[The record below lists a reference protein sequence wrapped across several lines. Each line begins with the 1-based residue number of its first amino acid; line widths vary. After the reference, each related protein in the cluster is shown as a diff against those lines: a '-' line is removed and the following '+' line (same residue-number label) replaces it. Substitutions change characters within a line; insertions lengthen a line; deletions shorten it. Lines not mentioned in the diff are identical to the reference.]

1 MILKTFYDSE
11 TDWVLTQLTGCDSNV
26 LVTVIREPNWAKM
39 HLKTSLRHFLL
50 KRPQKLSQR
59 ISFSTQH
66 ERVYE
71 STYEPLSI
79 PRQNTADYCMSRF
92 DKYAPYPALE
102 CSLTGKRLTYADVQ
116 SMTQRFGSQLLSS
129 GLQPGDRIAA
139 LVPNCP
145 EFGPL
150 LLGALSVGVTLVP
163 ISPVL
168 GPKEVS
174 SLLNISRP
182 KMVVTND
189 ALLPG
194 LTEAIGLTQSREQVG
209 QQIRPSDK
217 THFSDTSDYC
227 NR

>member
-1 MILKTFYDSE
+1 
-11 TDWVLTQLTGCDSNV
+11 
-26 LVTVIREPNWAKM
+26 M
-39 HLKTSLRHFLL
+39 HLKTSLRHILL
-50 KRPQKLSQR
+50 KRSASLHYFSQR
-59 ISFSTQH
+59 LPLSTQH

-71 STYEPLSI
+71 SVYPALSI
-79 PRQNTADYCMSRF
+79 PQQNTADYCMSRF
-92 DKYAPYPALE
+92 DTYAPYPALE
-102 CSLTGKRLTYADVQ
+102 CSLTGKRLTYADVR
-116 SMTQRFGSQLLSS
+116 SMTQKFGSQLLAS
-129 GLQPGDRIAA
+129 GLKPGDRIAA

-150 LLGALSVGVTLVP
+150 LLGALGVGVTLVP

-194 LTEAIGLTQSREQVG
+194 LTEAIGLTRSGEQVG
-209 QQIRPSDK
+209 GQI
-217 THFSDTSDYC
+217 TFSDQTQIFRYTLLL
-227 NR
+227 

>member
-1 MILKTFYDSE
+1 MILKTFFHSE
-11 TDWVLTQLTGCDSNV
+11 TDLALSLSCDSNV
-26 LVTVIREPNWAKM
+26 LVIVIRESGLGKM
-39 HLKTSLRHFLL
+39 HLKTSMRLFLL

-71 STYEPLSI
+71 STYEPLAI
-79 PRQNTADYCMSRF
+79 PRQNTADYCMFRF

-116 SMTQRFGSQLLSS
+116 SMTQRFGSQLLAS

-194 LTEAIGLTQSREQVG
+194 LTEAIGLSQSGEQVG

-217 THFSDTSDYC
+217 IEHIFRYK
-227 NR
+227 

>member
-1 MILKTFYDSE
+1 M
-11 TDWVLTQLTGCDSNV
+11 
-26 LVTVIREPNWAKM
+26 KM
-39 HLKTSLRHFLL
+39 HLKTSLRYFLL
-50 KRPQKLSQR
+50 KRPEQLQYLSQR
-59 ISFSTQH
+59 LGFSTQN
-66 ERVYE
+66 EKVYE
-71 STYEPLSI
+71 STYQALDI

-116 SMTQRFGSQLLSS
+116 SMTQNFGSQLLAS

-174 SLLNISRP
+174 SLLSISRP
-182 KMVVTND
+182 RMVVTND

-194 LTEAIGLTQSREQVG
+194 LTEAIGLTSSGEQVRW
-209 QQIRPSDK
+209 QIRLSDQ
-217 THFSDTSDYC
+217 T
-227 NR
+227 

>member
-1 MILKTFYDSE
+1 
-11 TDWVLTQLTGCDSNV
+11 
-26 LVTVIREPNWAKM
+26 M
-39 HLKTSLRHFLL
+39 HLKTSLRHLLL
-50 KRPQKLSQR
+50 KRSAPLQYLSQR
-59 ISFSTQH
+59 LPLSTQH

-71 STYEPLSI
+71 SVYPALSI

-92 DKYAPYPALE
+92 DKYAPHPALE
-102 CSLTGKRLTYADVQ
+102 CSLTGKKLTYADVQ
-116 SMTQRFGSQLLSS
+116 SMTQRFGSQLLDS
-129 GLQPGDRIAA
+129 GLKPGDRIAA

-163 ISPVL
+163 ISPML

-182 KMVVTND
+182 KLVVTND

-194 LTEAIGLTQSREQVG
+194 LTEAIGLTHSGEQVG
-209 QQIRPSDK
+209 GQIRFSDK
-217 THFSDTSDYC
+217 TQIFRYTSLL
-227 NR
+227 